1 MDSVLEQASYNFPHK
16 LRTYWLGEKLK
27 IDSSEDA
34 GGPGAPDTTP
44 RFRIFTRH
52 TDFRALGVKLIR
64 GKVRQRK
71 TVDISVVFGAG

>member
-1 MDSVLEQASYNFPHK
+1 MRGGTETATREGKVGETDSVLEQASYNFPHK
-16 LRTYWLGEKLK
+16 LRTYWLGEELK

-52 TDFRALGVKLIR
+52 TDFVL
-64 GKVRQRK
+64 
-71 TVDISVVFGAG
+71 